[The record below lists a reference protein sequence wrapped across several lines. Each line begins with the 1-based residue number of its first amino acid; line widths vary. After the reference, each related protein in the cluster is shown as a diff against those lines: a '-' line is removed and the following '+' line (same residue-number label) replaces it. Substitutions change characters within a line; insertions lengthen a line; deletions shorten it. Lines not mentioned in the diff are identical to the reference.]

1 MNTFIL
7 LVAIVSIALAAPTLA
22 TDFVVGDESG
32 WTLGLNYTAWAEGK
46 QFYVGDKLIFNYKE
60 GAHNVHKV
68 DGAGFREC
76 LAPLTSVALTSGN
89 DVIPLATPGR
99 KWYIC
104 GIGKHCADGNMKFL
118 ITVLPQ
124 MGPSPA
130 PAPSPSSST
139 SSATYRVTGL
149 QESFGLIIAAFG
161 TFLMSFVV

>member
-1 MNTFIL
+1 MAFMNVFVS
-7 LVAIVSIALAAPTLA
+7 LVAIVSIALVSPTMA

-32 WTLGLNYTAWAEGK
+32 WTLRFNYTAWAEGK
-46 QFYVGDKLIFNYKE
+46 QFYVGDNLIFNYKE

-124 MGPSPA
+124 MGSSPA
-130 PAPSPSSST
+130 PAPSTSSSSRLDGPQT
-139 SSATYRVTGL
+139 L
-149 QESFGLIIAAFG
+149 FGFIIAAFG
-161 TFLMSFVV
+161 AFLMSFFI